1 MGKLL
6 KPRGLKGELNTS
18 IFNEYEST
26 LKTGTIIW
34 LKTNEK
40 KYFSRK
46 IEYIKWVGKKSYI
59 KLSYCNCREDAEK
72 VQGSIFFLSRDAF
85 DPINDNEHYLVDMI
99 NSKVVDKN
107 QKYFGTV
114 TDVLLIKTQNIIVVE
129 TEGKE
134 IFIPYVDAHIM
145 LFDKK
150 KKIIRIKDV
159 EDFIN

>member
-34 LKTNEK
+34 LKTNEEN
-40 KYFSRK
+40 YFSRK
-46 IEYIKWVGKKSYI
+46 IESIKLVGEKSYI
-59 KLSYCNCREDAEK
+59 KLSDCNCREDSKK
-72 VQGSIFFLSRDAF
+72 VQGLVFFLSRDSF

-99 NSKVVDKN
+99 NSKVVDES
-107 QKYFGTV
+107 QKYLGAV
-114 TDVLLIKTQNIIVVE
+114 TDVLLINTQNIIVVE

-134 IFIPYVDAHIM
+134 ILIPYVDAHIM

-150 KKIIRIKDV
+150 KKIIRVKDV